1 MSMTK
6 DEAIERLRTA
16 DAKLRLSIK
25 TGHPAMLTDSES
37 LALLQFVQRLQTA
50 LRRQQRVGGGG

>member
-6 DEAIERLRTA
+6 DEAIECLRTA

-25 TGHPAMLTDSES
+25 TGHAAMLTDSES
-37 LALLQFVQRLQTA
+37 LALLQFVQRLQA
-50 LRRQQRVGGGG
+50 VARRQQRVGSGD